1 MGLRGQL
8 EDLPLLDMLQII
20 AFSKKSGCLSVA
32 GPPGR
37 GGVVLRQGRVLFSY
51 SWSTLGRLRE
61 LSRGGSPLPN
71 KDVRE
76 FIEMSLRDL
85 AGLREGN
92 FQFELTDSVTE
103 LEGVELEPY
112 LLSEGLDPQEL
123 LLDLAVEM
131 DNDRKETSSLLELAF
146 ESPPP
151 EEPGVREHDSPRQA
165 SCATPNPTGFSVVLV
180 DDERPVTEIV
190 GTELQRRG
198 HRVFTASDPTAG
210 RNIIRRRVENGEK
223 VLAAVDLKMP
233 TTSGRSFYGGF
244 ELVRK
249 LKKVKPI
256 VPVLLM
262 VESLSDK
269 AKTRAKE
276 LGIRRVVHKP
286 TLTKIDSELYRKD
299 LCEFAGT
306 LHEQLKRLVT
316 DGERVDAGGSEEPE
330 RNGNGSNRA
339 SFLAAMTRQLA
350 DPGGTEDVSRLLLVV
365 AQEFLERGI
374 LFVVSGEAA
383 RGLAGYGLDEDLETS
398 SRVAKRLVID
408 VGRCEPVEEV
418 VRTGSTYRIQGGSP
432 PLSEALLAQA
442 GRGLSSEAVLIPLLH
457 QRATLIILFGD
468 NPVSGSPL
476 GDLSGLEQFVSQA
489 GIALEHKLRQHKL
502 STTKALAG

>member
-37 GGVVLRQGRVLFSY
+37 GAVVLRQGRVLFSY

-61 LSRGGSPLPN
+61 LSRGRSPLPDN
-71 KDVRE
+71 SARQ
-76 FIEMSLRDL
+76 FIEVSLRDL
-85 AGLREGN
+85 AGLREGS
-92 FQFELTDSVTE
+92 FEFELAESIGE
-103 LEGVELEPY
+103 LEGVQLGPY

-146 ESPPP
+146 EAPPP
-151 EEPGVREHDSPRQA
+151 EEPREREHASPGQTSRQ
-165 SCATPNPTGFSVVLV
+165 TRHPTGFSVVLV
-180 DDERPVTEIV
+180 DDERPVTEVV
-190 GTELQRRG
+190 GKELQRRG
-198 HRVFTASDPTAG
+198 HRVFTASDPRAG
-210 RNIIRRRVENGEK
+210 RDIIRRRVENGEK

-249 LKKVKPI
+249 LKNLKPI

-299 LCEFAGT
+299 LCEFAET
-306 LHEQLKRLVT
+306 LHGQLERLVT
-316 DGERVDAGGSEEPE
+316 DGERADPGATAEPE

-339 SFLAAMTRQLA
+339 SFLAAMTRKLV
-350 DPGGTEDVSRLLLVV
+350 DPGGSEDVSRLLLMV

-383 RGLAGYGLDEDLETS
+383 RGLAGYGLGEDLETS
-398 SRVAKRLVID
+398 SRVAKRLVLD
-408 VGRCEPVEEV
+408 VARCQPVEEV
-418 VRTGSTYRIQGGSP
+418 VRTGSAYRIQEGSP
-432 PLSEALLAQA
+432 SLSEALLAQA

-457 QRATLIILFGD
+457 HRATLLILFGD

-476 GDLSGLEQFVSQA
+476 GELGGLEQFVSQA